1 MRAVPS
7 PPNVELR
14 VEAGRGRIVVLAFP
28 YDPHIVE
35 AVRKIPH
42 RRFDWDAREWWA
54 PVDDWV
60 ALHVA
65 DVLARFPE
73 LTASDEVA
81 AWLREVEQ
89 RWIGNVR
96 TMRYDGRGWLVLET
110 LAGEVPEALRDG
122 AIELPADDG
131 DGDGSATRP
140 GGSAAA
146 SHEPGA
152 AAGARGGA
160 DDRRR
165 PLLLAPLTPEHAR
178 ALREQPSARLD
189 AAAERTVAALEL
201 GDDPPPARLVAT
213 HGVDGARLRLEVLWD
228 PYVGAAFSA
237 LPGAEGERTLPVDP
251 WLCEP
256 LDAFLA
262 LHGVEVAPTAVPVL
276 ERLRAEAADAAA
288 AIRASRATEAEPLPD
303 VAAVLGGTL
312 QPFQWAGVRYVL
324 RARRAFLADEQG
336 LGKTVEALAALEADN
351 AFPAIVVCP
360 ASLKLNWQR
369 EAARWLPHR
378 SVAVVEGRVAVPPRA
393 EIVILN
399 YELVASQ
406 RDELARRRPRALV
419 LDESHY
425 VKNPQAKRTRA
436 VRRLAEALPADA
448 LRLALTGT
456 PVLNHPD
463 ELISQLRVLGRLE
476 DFGSGA
482 RFRAQFRGPL
492 TEERLHWHL
501 RRRCFVRRRKAEV
514 LPQLPDKRQ
523 VVVPVALTN
532 EREYRLAEDDVIAW
546 LRSQPLDLSELN
558 AKIAATL
565 RAERLAQLGTLQRL
579 AAKGKLAAALA
590 WIHDFL
596 ASGEPLVVFARHVE
610 VQRAVLE
617 RFPDALHLLGADS
630 VAAREAA
637 VRAFQGDADGGAGV
651 PSASALDRQRADT
664 TADAAGGATR
674 GGEPPQLIVCATR
687 VAAQGITLT
696 RASNVAFLE
705 LEWTPAM
712 HDQAEDRC
720 HRIGQKDA
728 VTAWYLLAAGTID
741 ETMARLIARK
751 RGLVSAVT
759 DGRRLDGD
767 ALVDEV
773 VRELRDG
780 RPFRHLKPVT
790 EPAAAS

>member
-1 MRAVPS
+1 MRLVPS
-7 PPNVELR
+7 PSNVELR
-14 VEAGRGRIVVLAFP
+14 TDPERGRIVVLSFP
-28 YDPHIVE
+28 YDAQLVE
-35 AVRKIPH
+35 VVRRIPH

-54 PVDDWV
+54 PADDWV
-60 ALHVA
+60 AHHVA
-65 DVLARFPE
+65 DVLRRFPE
-73 LTASDEVA
+73 LAPSEEAA
-81 AWLREVEQ
+81 AWLGDVER
-89 RWIGNVR
+89 RWLGRVS
-96 TMRYDGRGWLVLET
+96 TARYDGRGWFVLET
-110 LAGEVPEALRDG
+110 VAGELPEALRAG
-122 AIELPADDG
+122 AVELPAEDD
-131 DGDGSATRP
+131 DTRT
-140 GGSAAA
+140 A
-146 SHEPGA
+146 GA
-152 AAGARGGA
+152 APR
-160 DDRRR
+160 
-165 PLLLAPLTPEHAR
+165 LLAPLTETSAH
-178 ALREQPSARLD
+178 ALREQSSARLD
-189 AAAERTVAALEL
+189 PAAERCVAALEL

-228 PYVGAAFSA
+228 PDVGLAFGE
-237 LPGAEGERTLPVDP
+237 LPGAEGERSVPIDP

-262 LHGVEVAPTAVPVL
+262 LHGVEVTPLAAPVL
-276 ERLRAEAADAAA
+276 ARLRAEADEAAT
-288 AIRASRATEAEPLPD
+288 AIRASRATAGEPIAE

-312 QPFQWAGVRYVL
+312 EPFQWAGVRYVL
-324 RARRAFLADEQG
+324 DRRRAFLADEQG
-336 LGKTVEALAALEADN
+336 LGKTVEALAALEADG
-351 AFPAIVVCP
+351 AFPAVVVCP
-360 ASLKLNWQR
+360 ASLKLNWER
-369 EAARWLPHR
+369 ETARWLPHR
-378 SVAVVEGRVAVPPRA
+378 SVALVEGRVAVPPRA
-393 EIVILN
+393 EILILN
-399 YELVASQ
+399 YELVATQ
-406 RDELARRRPRALV
+406 REALARRRPRALV

-425 VKNPQAKRTRA
+425 CKNPQAKRTRA
-436 VRRLAEALPADA
+436 VRRLAEGLPHDA

-456 PVLNHPD
+456 PVLNHAE

-482 RFRAQFRGPL
+482 RFKQQFRGPL

-523 VVVPVALTN
+523 VVVPVALDNT
-532 EREYRLAEDDVIAW
+532 REYRLAEDDVIAW
-546 LRSQPLDLSELN
+546 LREQPLDLSELN

-565 RAERLAQLGTLQRL
+565 RAQRLAQLGTLQRL
-579 AAKGKLAAALA
+579 AARGKLHAALA

-610 VQRAVLE
+610 VQEAVLE
-617 RFPDALHLLGADS
+617 RFPHALHLLGRDGAQ
-630 VAAREAA
+630 AREAT
-637 VRAFQGDADGGAGV
+637 VRAFQDDADA
-651 PSASALDRQRADT
+651 PR
-664 TADAAGGATR
+664 
-674 GGEPPQLIVCATR
+674 LIICATR

-720 HRIGQKDA
+720 HRIGQHDN

-751 RGLVSAVT
+751 RGLVAAVT

-767 ALVDEV
+767 GLVEAV